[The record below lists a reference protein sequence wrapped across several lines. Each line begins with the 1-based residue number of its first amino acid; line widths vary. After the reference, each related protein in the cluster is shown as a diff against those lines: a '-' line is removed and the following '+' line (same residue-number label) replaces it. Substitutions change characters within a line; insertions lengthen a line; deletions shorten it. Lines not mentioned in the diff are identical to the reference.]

1 MKKICYSGVGWGGRQ
16 RCKGPFGKLS
26 YQICPSCTCSVVLF
40 RPRANTVF
48 QIEVK
53 SYPLHHHFPEHMGLV
68 LGFGAPPSFCHQ
80 LYVTTLFSEHPKPDL
95 PSYLMDHHSHILNS
109 GLHSLQDLLAIT
121 SPLSKLFMLPPKG
134 FFFFF
139 NSTSCLHS
147 RLLSLSSHQLCHQF
161 ISFSSLHAAM
171 PSTRI
176 ILASSFLCCFPNI
189 P

>member
-134 FFFFF
+134 FFFFSIQLLVF
-139 NSTSCLHS
+139 IPASSVWAPISSVTNSSLFPPFMLLC
-147 RLLSLSSHQLCHQF
+147 RLLELF
-161 ISFSSLHAAM
+161 
-171 PSTRI
+171 
-176 ILASSFLCCFPNI
+176 
-189 P
+189 